1 VHSNCGLLGVY
12 PHPSAIQ
19 KRRLTR
25 WHDDSGSTLQKGSVI
40 FERKGAVGTLFEAKS
55 LLEPCALALPAA
67 KKPAIVPSTLARA
80 PEFLV
85 SRKFFRTSWFSRL
98 GTLLSRYPSHLTFIA
113 GNCFHDIPL
122 LPRRFAGKQF
132 GISLVLHAGAFMAL
146 PFLMRYLPFQVTQ
159 AANVPDRDQ
168 QVIYYHLAAPDIRQ
182 PARMLP
188 PGPGAAPGSGS
199 QPELPP
205 VKGASSSQMLFAVS
219 HPKVPDN
226 NHQTIIQPLS
236 PPDLRIKA
244 ELKLPNMLLAKPQ
257 PPKVPLHFN
266 PKEVKPLQQA
276 NREVVTIAPNLTP
289 ANVQQP
295 LTDQLLATNSQP
307 KLAVPIGA
315 APAPN
320 MPSSTRGS
328 ATDVGAPEIQGNGT
342 PGEGLLI
349 LGTAP
354 GTSSD
359 MVALPPGNRYGD
371 FSIAPGGSGSGAPG
385 GQPGGSPNGGTGGGT
400 TGGTTDA
407 TGVGPGSIGGGGN
420 GSAGAVSIPGSGGE
434 NSRSLGN
441 LEAEHIVFALPK
453 ILGPRKSTMLVAA
466 GPMGGGGLGVYG
478 ALHCGKIYTVF
489 LPAPGKSWTLQ
500 YCQTPRPGTE
510 PAPRKTYTSV
520 VRMEEA
526 IVPPE
531 PELRFDFKRTPLPFE
546 KQHKYVILQGRIGED
561 GKVADLVVHQGLS
574 AEMDAAAKQA
584 FSQWTFKPAI
594 RGGKPISIDILV
606 GVPSDPPPKP
616 AGTLP
621 APN

>member
-1 VHSNCGLLGVY
+1 MQTRAA
-12 PHPSAIQ
+12 HPR
-19 KRRLTR
+19 KLR
-25 WHDDSGSTLQKGSVI
+25 KGSVL
-40 FERKGAVGTLFEAKS
+40 FERKNTADTLFEAKS
-55 LLEPCALALPAA
+55 LLEPVAHSAPRTRN
-67 KKPAIVPSTLARA
+67 AIIPSPRARN

-85 SRKFFRTSWFSRL
+85 PRKFFRTSWFSRF
-98 GTLLSRYPSHLTFIA
+98 GTILSRYPSHLTFIA
-113 GNCFHDIPL
+113 GKYFQDIPL

-132 GISLVLHAGAFMAL
+132 SISLVLHLCAFLLL
-146 PFLMRYLPFQVTQ
+146 PFVMKYLPFQVTQ

-168 QVIYYHLAAPDIRQ
+168 QVIYYHLATPDIRQ
-182 PARMLP
+182 PARMQP
-188 PGPGAAPGSGS
+188 PGAGAAPGSGTL
-199 QPELPP
+199 PELPP
-205 VKGASSSQMLFAVS
+205 LKGATSSQMLFAVS
-219 HPKVPDN
+219 HPKLPDN

-244 ELKLPNMLLAKPQ
+244 DLKLPNMLLAKPQ

-276 NREVVTIAPNLTP
+276 NREVVTIAPNLTA

-295 LTDQLLATNSQP
+295 LTDQLLATNNQP

-354 GTSSD
+354 GSSSD

-371 FSIAPGGSGSGAPG
+371 FSIAPGGNGSGAPG
-385 GQPGGSPNGGTGGGT
+385 GQPNGSPTGGTGGGT
-400 TGGTTDA
+400 IGGTTDS
-407 TGVGPGSIGGGGN
+407 TGVGPGTAGGGGN
-420 GSAGAVSIPGSGGE
+420 GGAGIVSIPGSGGE

-453 ILGPRKSTMLVAA
+453 ITGLRKSTMLVAA

-489 LPAPGKSWTLQ
+489 LPAAGKNWTLQ
-500 YCQTPRPGTE
+500 YCQSPSASAETT
-510 PAPRKTYTSV
+510 ARKTYTSV
-520 VRMEEA
+520 VHMEGA

-531 PELRFDFKRTPLPFE
+531 PETRFDFKRTPLPPE
-546 KQHKYVILQGRIGED
+546 KLHKYVILQGRISEE
-561 GKVADLVVHQGLS
+561 GKVTDLVVHQGLS
-574 AEMDAAAKQA
+574 DEMDAAAKQA
-584 FSQWTFKPAI
+584 FSQWSFKPAI
-594 RGGKPISIDILV
+594 RGGKAIGIDILV
-606 GVPSDPPPKP
+606 GVPSDPPPKA
-616 AGTLP
+616 AGATP
-621 APN
+621 SSN

>member
-1 VHSNCGLLGVY
+1 MRAA
-12 PHPSAIQ
+12 HPPA
-19 KRRLTR
+19 KL
-25 WHDDSGSTLQKGSVI
+25 WKGSVI
-40 FERKGAVGTLFEAKS
+40 FEPKGPSTVLFEAKS
-55 LLEPCALALPAA
+55 LLEPIAHPVAQKRPPAISPSALA
-67 KKPAIVPSTLARA
+67 RD

-85 SRKFFRTSWFSRL
+85 QRKFFRTSWFSRL
-98 GTLLSRYPSHLTFIA
+98 GTLFSRYPSHLTFIA
-113 GNCFHDIPL
+113 GKYFQDIPV
-122 LPRRFAGKQF
+122 LPRRFAGRQF
-132 GISLVLHAGAFMAL
+132 SMSLVLHIGAFLAL
-146 PFLMRYLPFQVTQ
+146 PFVMRYLPFQVTQ

-168 QVIYYHLAAPDIRQ
+168 QVIYYHLNAPDIRQ

-199 QPELPP
+199 QPQLPP
-205 VKGASSSQMLFAVS
+205 IKGASSSQMLFAVS
-219 HPKVPDN
+219 HPKLPDN

-236 PPDLRIKA
+236 APELRLKA
-244 ELKLPNMLLAKPQ
+244 DLKLPNMLLAKPQ

-276 NREVVTIAPNLTP
+276 NREVVTVAPNLTP
-289 ANVQQP
+289 ANVPQP
-295 LTDQLLATNSQP
+295 LTDQLIATTNQP

-320 MPSSTRGS
+320 MPSSTYGS
-328 ATDVGAPEIQGNGT
+328 ATDVGAPEIQGNGV

-349 LGTAP
+349 LNANP
-354 GTSSD
+354 GSPSD

-371 FSIAPGGSGSGAPG
+371 FSVAPGGSGSGAPG
-385 GQPGGSPNGGTGGGT
+385 GQPNGSPNGGTGGGT
-400 TGGTTDA
+400 TGGTSDA
-407 TGVGPGSIGGGGN
+407 TGVGPGTSGGGGN
-420 GSAGAVSIPGSGGE
+420 DSVGAVSIPGSGGE
-434 NSRSLGN
+434 NTRSLGN
-441 LEAEHIVFALPK
+441 LEVEHLVFALPK

-466 GPMGGGGLGVYG
+466 GPMGGGGLGIYG

-489 LPAPGKSWTLQ
+489 LPAQGKNWTLQ
-500 YCQTPRPGTE
+500 YCQTPPPGAQE
-510 PAPRKTYTSV
+510 APKKTYTSV

-531 PELRFDFKRTPLPFE
+531 PLLRFDFKRTPLPFE
-546 KQHKYVILQGRIGED
+546 KQHKYVILQGRISEE
-561 GKVADLVVHQGLS
+561 GKVTDLVIHQGLS

-606 GVPSDPPPKP
+606 GVPSDPPSKS
-616 AGTLP
+616 AGTTP

>member
-1 VHSNCGLLGVY
+1 MG
-12 PHPSAIQ
+12 A
-19 KRRLTR
+19 
-25 WHDDSGSTLQKGSVI
+25 SV
-40 FERKGAVGTLFEAKS
+40 
-55 LLEPCALALPAA
+55 
-67 KKPAIVPSTLARA
+67 
-80 PEFLV
+80 
-85 SRKFFRTSWFSRL
+85 
-98 GTLLSRYPSHLTFIA
+98 
-113 GNCFHDIPL
+113 
-122 LPRRFAGKQF
+122 
-132 GISLVLHAGAFMAL
+132 VLHGCAFLTL
-146 PFLMRYLPFQVTQ
+146 PFVMRFLPFQVTQ

-168 QVIYYHLAAPDIRQ
+168 QVIYYHLANPEIRQ

-205 VKGASSSQMLFAVS
+205 LKGASSSQMLFAVS
-219 HPKVPDN
+219 HPKLPDN
-226 NHQTIIQPLS
+226 DHQTIIQPLS

-276 NREVVTIAPNLTP
+276 NREVVTIAPSLTQ

-295 LTDQLLATNSQP
+295 LTDQLLATTSQP

-328 ATDVGAPEIQGNGT
+328 ATEVGAPEIQGNGT

-354 GTSSD
+354 GNSSD

-385 GQPGGSPNGGTGGGT
+385 GQPGGSPTGGTGGGT
-400 TGGTTDA
+400 TGGTNDA
-407 TGVGPGSIGGGGN
+407 TGVGPGLIGGGGN
-420 GSAGAVSIPGSGGE
+420 GSAGAVSIPGTGGE

-441 LEAEHIVFALPK
+441 LEAEHLVFALPK
-453 ILGPRKSTMLVAA
+453 LTGPRKSTMLVAA
-466 GPMGGGGLGVYG
+466 GPMGGGGLGIYG
-478 ALHCGKIYTVF
+478 ALHCGKIFTVF
-489 LPAPGKSWTLQ
+489 LPAAGKNWTLQ
-500 YCQTPRPGTE
+500 YCQAPAGTQAAAPPRQ
-510 PAPRKTYTSV
+510 TYTSV

-531 PELRFDFKRTPLPFE
+531 PELRFDFKRTPLPPD
-546 KQHKYVILQGRIGED
+546 KVHKYVILKGRISEE
-561 GKVADLVVHQGLS
+561 GKVTDLVVHQGLS
-574 AEMDAAAKQA
+574 DEMDAAAKRA
-584 FSQWTFKPAI
+584 FGQWTFKPAI
-594 RGGKPISIDILV
+594 RGGKAIPIDILV
-606 GVPSDPPPKP
+606 GVPSDPPPRAAAANSSP
-616 AGTLP
+616 R
-621 APN
+621 

>member
-1 VHSNCGLLGVY
+1 M
-12 PHPSAIQ
+12 
-19 KRRLTR
+19 
-25 WHDDSGSTLQKGSVI
+25 I
-40 FERKGAVGTLFEAKS
+40 FESKGTPGVLFEAKN
-55 LLEPCALALPAA
+55 LLEPVVHPPAQVKLPALS
-67 KKPAIVPSTLARA
+67 PSAVARD

-85 SRKFFRTSWFSRL
+85 PPKFFRTSWFSRL
-98 GTLLSRYPSHLTFIA
+98 GTLFSRYPSHLTFIA
-113 GNCFHDIPL
+113 GKYFQDIPL
-122 LPRRFAGKQF
+122 LPRRFAGKQMGVSF
-132 GISLVLHAGAFMAL
+132 VLHACAFLTL
-146 PFLMRYLPFQVTQ
+146 PFVMRYLPFQVTQ
-159 AANVPDRDQ
+159 AANFPDRDQ
-168 QVIYYHLAAPDIRQ
+168 QVIYYHLNTPDIRQ

-205 VKGASSSQMLFAVS
+205 VKGATASQMLFAVS
-219 HPKVPDN
+219 HPKLPDN
-226 NHQTIIQPLS
+226 NHQTIVQPLS

-244 ELKLPNMLLAKPQ
+244 DLKLPNMLLAKPQ

-276 NREVVTIAPNLTP
+276 NREVVTIAPNLTQ
-289 ANVQQP
+289 ANVPQP
-295 LTDQLLATNSQP
+295 LTDQLVATNSQP

-328 ATDVGAPEIQGNGT
+328 STDVGAPEIQGNGV

-349 LGTAP
+349 LSSNP

-385 GQPGGSPNGGTGGGT
+385 GQPDGSPLGGTGGGT
-400 TGGTTDA
+400 TGGNSDA
-407 TGVGPGSIGGGGN
+407 TGAGPGTTGGGGN
-420 GSAGAVSIPGSGGE
+420 NSTGSVSIPGSGGE

-466 GPMGGGGLGVYG
+466 GPMGGGGLGIYG

-489 LPAPGKSWTLQ
+489 LPAAGKNWTLQ
-500 YCQTPRPGTE
+500 YCQTPPPGAT
-510 PAPRKTYTSV
+510 PAPQKTYTSV

-531 PELRFDFKRTPLPFE
+531 PELRFDFKRTPLPLE

-594 RGGKPISIDILV
+594 RGGKPISIDVLV
-606 GVPSDPPPKP
+606 GVPSDPPSK
-616 AGTLP
+616 ASGTSP

>member
-1 VHSNCGLLGVY
+1 M
-12 PHPSAIQ
+12 
-19 KRRLTR
+19 
-25 WHDDSGSTLQKGSVI
+25 I
-40 FERKGAVGTLFEAKS
+40 FEPKGMQSVLFEARS
-55 LLEPCALALPAA
+55 LVEITRTPERLKTAT
-67 KKPAIVPSTLARA
+67 ISRSVLARD

-85 SRKFFRTSWFSRL
+85 PRKFFRTSWLSYL
-98 GTLLSRYPSHLTFIA
+98 GTILSRYPSHLTSVA
-113 GNCFHDIPL
+113 GKYFRDIPL
-122 LPRRFAGKQF
+122 LSPRSARKQF
-132 GISLVLHAGAFMAL
+132 SVSLVLHIGALLAL
-146 PFLMRYLPFQVTQ
+146 PFVMRFLPFPVTR
-159 AANVPDRDQ
+159 AANVVDRDQ
-168 QVIYYHLAAPDIRQ
+168 HVIYYHLSAPDIRL

-188 PGPGAAPGSGS
+188 PGPGAAPGSGAEP
-199 QPELPP
+199 QLPP

-219 HPKVPDN
+219 HPKLPDN
-226 NHQTIIQPLS
+226 SHQTIIQPLS
-236 PPDLRIKA
+236 PPELRIKT

-266 PKEVKPLQQA
+266 PKEVRPLQQA
-276 NREVVTIAPNLTP
+276 NRDVVTIAPNLTP
-289 ANVQQP
+289 ANVPQP
-295 LTDQLLATNSQP
+295 LTDQLLATTNQP

-328 ATDVGAPEIQGNGT
+328 TTDVGAPEIQGNGV

-349 LGTAP
+349 LGTNP

-385 GQPGGSPNGGTGGGT
+385 GQPSGAPNGGAGGGTGGGSSE
-400 TGGTTDA
+400 A
-407 TGVGPGSIGGGGN
+407 MGVGPGTTGGGGN
-420 GSAGAVSIPGSGGE
+420 GSIGAVSIPGSGGE

-466 GPMGGGGLGVYG
+466 GPMGGGGLGIYG

-489 LPAPGKSWTLQ
+489 LPAPGKNWTLQ
-500 YCQTPRPGTE
+500 YCQTPPPGAE
-510 PAPRKTYTSV
+510 DAPKKTYTSV

-531 PELRFDFKRTPLPFE
+531 PLLRFDFKRTPLPLD
-546 KQHKYVILQGRIGED
+546 KQHKYVILKGRIGED
-561 GKVADLVVHQGLS
+561 GKVADLVLHQGLS
-574 AEMDAAAKQA
+574 PEMDAAAKQA

-606 GVPSDPPPKP
+606 GVPSDAPPKP
-616 AGTLP
+616 VSASP
-621 APN
+621 AASN

>member
-1 VHSNCGLLGVY
+1 L
-12 PHPSAIQ
+12 
-19 KRRLTR
+19 
-25 WHDDSGSTLQKGSVI
+25 WKGFVI
-40 FERKGAVGTLFEAKS
+40 FERKGTPSVLFEAKS
-55 LLEPCALALPAA
+55 LLEPVGHSAPQPKPSAL
-67 KKPAIVPSTLARA
+67 VPTALARA

-85 SRKFFRTSWFSRL
+85 PRKFFRTSWFSRL
-98 GTLLSRYPSHLTFIA
+98 GTILSRYPSHLTFIA
-113 GNCFHDIPL
+113 GKYFQDIPL
-122 LPRRFAGKQF
+122 LPPRPAGKQF
-132 GISLVLHAGAFMAL
+132 SISLALHLCAFLAL
-146 PFLMRYLPFQVTQ
+146 PFVMRYLPFQVTQ
-159 AANVPDRDQ
+159 AANIPERDQ
-168 QVIYYHLAAPDIRQ
+168 QVIYYHLSVPDIRQ

-188 PGPGAAPGSGS
+188 PGPGAAPGSGL

-205 VKGASSSQMLFAVS
+205 IKGASSSQMLFAVS
-219 HPKVPDN
+219 RPKLPDN
-226 NHQTIIQPLS
+226 EHQTIIQPLS

-289 ANVQQP
+289 ANVPQP
-295 LTDQLLATNSQP
+295 LTDQLLATVNQP

-320 MPSSTRGS
+320 MPSSTQGS
-328 ATDVGAPEIQGNGT
+328 ATEVGAPEIQGNGV

-349 LGTAP
+349 LGTNP

-359 MVALPPGNRYGD
+359 MVALPQGNRYGS

-385 GQPGGSPNGGTGGGT
+385 GQPGGSPNGGTGGGS

-407 TGVGPGSIGGGGN
+407 TGVGPGTAGGGGN
-420 GSAGAVSIPGSGGE
+420 GSPGAVSIPGSGDSA
-434 NSRSLGN
+434 SRSLGN

-466 GPMGGGGLGVYG
+466 GPMGGGGLGIYG

-489 LPAPGKSWTLQ
+489 LPAAGKNWTLQ
-500 YCQTPRPGTE
+500 YCQTPPEGTK
-510 PAPRKTYTSV
+510 PAPKKTYTSV

-531 PELRFDFKRTPLPFE
+531 PELRFDFKRTKLPPE

-574 AEMDAAAKQA
+574 EEMDAAAKQA

-616 AGTLP
+616 SGTLP
-621 APN
+621 ASN